1 MFEEPTT
8 VGLSSTAHGI
18 LGQLR
23 EDGYF
28 AEMQDAYRFA
38 IALGIAHGQT
48 REAKGSRTT
57 IFNVGTLDSDQSI
70 KNALKALHP
79 APDCAYYSLAERYAE
94 WGTAEMGAQ
103 LEAGRLS
110 LASFLGEAEELT
122 EKKQS

>member
-8 VGLSSTAHGI
+8 VGLSANGHTI
-18 LGQLR
+18 LGRLR

-48 REAKGSRTT
+48 LEAKGSRTT

-79 APDCAYYSLAERYAE
+79 APECPYYTLAEKYAE

-103 LEAGRLS
+103 MDS
-110 LASFLGEAEELT
+110 
-122 EKKQS
+122 

>member
-1 MFEEPTT
+1 MFEEPIT
-8 VGLSSTAHGI
+8 VGLSANAHAI
-18 LGQLR
+18 LGRLR

-48 REAKGSRTT
+48 LEAKGSRTT

-79 APDCAYYSLAERYAE
+79 APECAYYTLAEKYAE

-103 LEAGRLS
+103 MESGRLS
-110 LASFLGEAEELT
+110 LAAFLTEAEELT
-122 EKKQS
+122 ANKNS